1 MKVHELNYQKMK
13 VHEANSFFFS
23 YLLLKLF
30 NCIYIRV
37 LWCKFSNY
45 ARSAYGGKSLAQ
57 SVAPIDIFLGGKN
70 SMFLIVY
77 SWQTQNPLLSN
88 RLMFYILGK
97 KIFKKKGLKK
107 IFKKKGYQL
116 LCKKLVTCNISCINS
131 TISCSN
137 FLPSCSSL
145 YK

>member
-1 MKVHELNYQKMK
+1 MKQTF
-13 VHEANSFFFS
+13 FFFS

-88 RLMFYILGK
+88 RFMFYILGK
-97 KIFKKKGLKK
+97 KIL
-107 IFKKKGYQL
+107 KKKGYQ